1 MSPSDNCLIV
11 PETMHRHRPSFDWL
25 RPWGLLVTALL
36 VALGALAVRPA
47 AAQVQVEQ
55 VGSEAT
61 PEVKGASQS
70 EVIVAQ
76 GEDGDLQEREVT
88 GLIPDEALGLAP
100 TSGNSASVFQEGSG
114 NDARI
119 RQVGTGNEAA
129 ASQLG
134 DDNEIVITQGGSGTV
149 PAIFGGGLPKDLSA
163 GGAFEAVRTFR
174 PSAGGTGNLAV
185 AVHEGTGNQTS
196 ITQLGSN
203 NAAGIRLN
211 GSGNA
216 MNLLQTGSENRFLM
230 DTAARKLDMNVL
242 QNGSG
247 NSLQTNVPV
256 SAEMNGNGIKLV
268 IRRGG
273 GAPLP
278 LGNGE

>member
-1 MSPSDNCLIV
+1 MR
-11 PETMHRHRPSFDWL
+11 RHRPSFDPL
-25 RPWGLLVTALL
+25 RSGIMLLTTLL
-36 VALGALAVRPA
+36 LTLGVLAAGPA
-47 AAQVQVEQ
+47 AAQVEEQ
-55 VGSEAT
+55 VGAETT
-61 PEVKGASQS
+61 PDVKGASQS
-70 EVIVAQ
+70 EVLVVQ
-76 GEDGDLQEREVT
+76 VGDAVGDVT
-88 GLIPDEALGLAP
+88 DLIPAGAPGLTP
-100 TSGNSASVFQEGSG
+100 TDGNSAAIFQDGSG

-119 RQVGTGNEAA
+119 RQVGTGNEAS

-134 DDNEIVITQGGSGTV
+134 NDNEIVITQGDDRVVPTV
-149 PAIFGGGLPKDLSA
+149 FDGGLQEDLSA
-163 GGAFEAVRTFR
+163 TNVFGAVRTFS
-174 PSAGGTGNLAV
+174 PSGPGQGNRAV
-185 AVHEGTGNQTS
+185 AVHSGSENQTS
-196 ITQLGSN
+196 ITQFGSN

-230 DTAARKLDMNVL
+230 ETATEGLDMNVL

-247 NSLQTNVPV
+247 NSLQTNMPV

-278 LGNGE
+278 LRNGE

>member
-1 MSPSDNCLIV
+1 MR
-11 PETMHRHRPSFDWL
+11 RHRPSFDLL
-25 RPWGLLVTALL
+25 RSGIMLLTTLL
-36 VALGALAVRPA
+36 LALGALAMSPA
-47 AAQVQVEQ
+47 AAQVQEQ
-55 VGSEAT
+55 VGAETT
-61 PEVKGASQS
+61 PDVKGASQS
-70 EVIVAQ
+70 EVLIVQ
-76 GEDGDLQEREVT
+76 VGDTVGDVT
-88 GLIPDEALGLAP
+88 DLIPKGAPGLTS
-100 TSGNSASVFQEGSG
+100 TSGNSAAIFQDGSG

-119 RQVGTGNEAA
+119 RQVGTGNEAS

-134 DDNEIVITQGGSGTV
+134 SGNEIVINQGNGTV
-149 PAIFGGGLPKDLSA
+149 RTVSDGGLQEDLSA
-163 GGAFEAVRTFR
+163 TNVFGAVRTFS
-174 PSAGGTGNLAV
+174 PSGPGQGNRAV

-211 GSGNA
+211 GSENA

-230 DTAARKLDMNVL
+230 DTAADGLDMNVL
-242 QNGSG
+242 QNGNG

-256 SAEMNGNGIKLV
+256 RAEMNGNGIELV